1 MSNEPSGLEGPVS
14 EHEGEHCIMNH
25 PQSQRPRWRRSVLVA
40 SVGASLAVGLTGASV
55 AGAATTP
62 TQGSFGPGASGS
74 VAAVTGS
81 SMEVQ
86 NQQSGQVTV
95 NWTPSTTFSKAATVA
110 STSVAAGD
118 CVSVSGSSSKGT
130 ITAKTVTIS
139 QPTSG
144 TCSSGGAGGAF
155 GGRFGGGQ
163 PRSGSNSGSGG
174 PPQGG
179 GSGRPPSN
187 GRPGFG
193 GAGNVGFASGKVTA
207 ATPTKLTIS
216 GFSSAGLT
224 KNAKKGT
231 ASSKNSKKPPT
242 VKTTTVKVTINATTT
257 YAENQAAAS
266 SDLAVGDCVTTAG
279 SSDSTGTVSATTV
292 RITSTGGATCTTGF
306 GRGAAGG

>member
-1 MSNEPSGLEGPVS
+1 MK
-14 EHEGEHCIMNH
+14 H
-25 PQSQRPRWRRSVLVA
+25 PQSQRPRWRRSALVA
-40 SVGASLAVGLTGASV
+40 SVGASLAVGLLAAGV

-62 TQGSFGPGASGS
+62 TQGSFGPGATGS
-74 VAAVTGS
+74 VAAITGS

-95 NWTPSTTFSKAATVA
+95 NWTPSTTFSQTATVA

-118 CVSVSGSSSKGT
+118 CVSVTGSSSKGT
-130 ITAKTVTIS
+130 ITAKTVTVS
-139 QPTSG
+139 QPNAG
-144 TCSSGGAGGAF
+144 TCSAGGG

-179 GSGRPPSN
+179 GSGRPPGN

-216 GFSSAGLT
+216 GFSSASLT

-231 ASSKNSKKPPT
+231 TPSKNSKKPPT
-242 VKTTTVKVTINATTT
+242 IKTTTVKVTINSTTT

-266 SDLAVGDCVTTAG
+266 SDLAVGDCVTAAG
-279 SSDSTGTVSATTV
+279 SSDSTGAVSATTV